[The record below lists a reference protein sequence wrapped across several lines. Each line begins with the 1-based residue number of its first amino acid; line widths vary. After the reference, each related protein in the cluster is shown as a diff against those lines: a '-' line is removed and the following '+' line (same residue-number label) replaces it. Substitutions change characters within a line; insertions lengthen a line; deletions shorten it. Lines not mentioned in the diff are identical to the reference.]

1 MLFRSWENDEG
12 VFTGERLLACAAA
25 HGAALWEVATGRCLL
40 TVQPPEG
47 VETDS
52 VAMTPDGAL
61 VLTGD
66 TDHRI
71 RVWDARDGRLL
82 RTLAGHGGA
91 VELLAVSPDGR
102 TLASYAQ
109 DLVVKLWS
117 LPTGRELMTMP
128 GRDQLRRV
136 LFTPDGLGLAVANA
150 WAGAGV
156 RRADAVK

>member
-1 MLFRSWENDEG
+1 
-12 VFTGERLLACAAA
+12 
-25 HGAALWEVATGRCLL
+25 
-40 TVQPPEG
+40 
-47 VETDS
+47 
-52 VAMTPDGAL
+52 MTQDGAL

-82 RTLAGHGGA
+82 RTLAGHGGT
-91 VELLAVSPDGR
+91 VKLLAVSPDGR

-109 DLVVKLWS
+109 DLQVKLWS

-128 GRDQLRRV
+128 GRIDRCRL

-150 WAGAGV
+150 WMGAAV
-156 RRADAVK
+156 WHADAVK

>member
-1 MLFRSWENDEG
+1 
-12 VFTGERLLACAAA
+12 
-25 HGAALWEVATGRCLL
+25 
-40 TVQPPEG
+40 
-47 VETDS
+47 
-52 VAMTPDGAL
+52 MTPDGAA

-66 TDHRI
+66 NDDRI

-109 DLVVKLWS
+109 DMQVKLWS

-128 GRDQLRRV
+128 GRDLLRG
-136 LFTPDGLGLAVANA
+136 LFFTPDGMGVAVANI
-150 WAGAGV
+150 WVGASV
-156 RRADAVK
+156 LRANAVK